1 MQSVLLFGAR
11 GYLGSFISKYS
22 KEYPYKM
29 VLSARSRDHLVNG
42 ADIYPCDLLDKSS
55 LSICL
60 DRVNPDV
67 IINAAAQ
74 ALPDDAEKDQ
84 KYASDANI
92 NTVQNLVKECTK
104 RNIKLIHIS
113 TDYVFNGQKGNYK
126 EDDET
131 DPINFY
137 GKTKLKGEE
146 IILKSKIDYLILRT
160 SVLYG
165 LRYSHQR
172 MNLFHS
178 IYEPLMKKQ
187 LVELPKDQ
195 IGTPTLVDDMARCV
209 LELVPSTQKGI
220 YHCAGPDQIS
230 RYEFGLMLA
239 HVFDFKEDLVKP
251 IINKIQT
258 AIRPKNSSLNSE
270 KLKTITSFRFKG
282 VREGLNFLKEV
293 IKKNDEK
300 IVLDY

>member
-1 MQSVLLFGAR
+1 
-11 GYLGSFISKYS
+11 
-22 KEYPYKM
+22 M

>member
-1 MQSVLLFGAR
+1 MYEA
-11 GYLGSFISKYS
+11 
-22 KEYPYKM
+22 
-29 VLSARSRDHLVNG
+29 
-42 ADIYPCDLLDKSS
+42 
-55 LSICL
+55 
-60 DRVNPDV
+60 
-67 IINAAAQ
+67 
-74 ALPDDAEKDQ
+74 
-84 KYASDANI
+84 
-92 NTVQNLVKECTK
+92 
-104 RNIKLIHIS
+104 